1 MNPFLA
7 TFSFIDNKWKIHI
20 LGELFTKGERRFYEL
35 FAAVACIGKT
45 MLSQELRSLCH
56 DGLVSRRKFD
66 GRKVAY
72 SLTPFGQSL
81 KPVIEAMRAWGE
93 EYLSNCNPLPQ
104 DDKKAGN

>member
-45 MLSQELRSLCH
+45 MLSHELRSLCH
-56 DGLVSRRKFD
+56 DGLVSRRRFD